1 MNCMIEIMKIR
12 KNKHLQKKK
21 MSVSAYF
28 ISDLCNVHKIKRLS
42 QETKG
47 KAMGRSYE

>member
-28 ISDLCNVHKIKRLS
+28 VSDLCNVHKIKRLS
-42 QETKG
+42 FTCIYHKSER
-47 KAMGRSYE
+47 MI